1 MEGDMTRA
9 SRHNLHLP
17 LPDDLHEE
25 LRDEAARRGQPAT
38 TVART
43 AIAEWLKERH
53 RLQVREEI
61 ANYAAGQAGSK
72 CDLDSELAAAAV
84 DLLGRDEG

>member
-1 MEGDMTRA
+1 MKPA

-25 LRDEAARRGQPAT
+25 LRSEAARRGQPAT

-43 AIAEWLKERH
+43 AIAEWLQDQRK
-53 RLQVREEI
+53 LQVREAI
-61 ANYAAGQAGSK
+61 AEYAAGEAGSES
-72 CDLDSELAAAAV
+72 DLDGGLAGAAADQLA
-84 DLLGRDEG
+84 RSTK